1 MHHLI
6 IITHFIPENNN
17 RRIIYNNIERN
28 NSNGQA
34 LYTNISEEKIMNRET
49 LLITGATS
57 GIGLVFAKKFFEMNY
72 ETVLVGRNFEKLQEV
87 SKIISPEGKN
97 IHLLQADLSEK
108 NSAESV
114 YNQCKEKN
122 LDIDMLINNAGF
134 GLHGE
139 NTELSLEE
147 LEKMMILN
155 MVTLTKLCHLFG
167 KDMKIKGK
175 GHILNV
181 ASTAAYQP
189 LPFMA
194 VYGATKSF
202 VLNFSEA
209 LHEEMKE
216 YGVNVT
222 CLCPGATNTAFFST
236 AGIGDGNRGFF
247 AKKSRMSVEEVVNT
261 GMKALFAKK
270 MSVIPGIIN
279 NILAWSNRLVPRT
292 ISVKLARNFSQK
304 T

>member
-1 MHHLI
+1 
-6 IITHFIPENNN
+6 
-17 RRIIYNNIERN
+17 
-28 NSNGQA
+28 
-34 LYTNISEEKIMNRET
+34 MNRET

-57 GIGLVFAKKFFEMNY
+57 GIGHVFAKKFFEMNY
-72 ETVLVGRNFEKLQEV
+72 ETVLVGRNFDKLQEV

-97 IHLLQADLSEK
+97 IHLVQAELSEK

-114 YNQCKEKN
+114 YSQCKEKK
-122 LDIDMLINNAGF
+122 LTIDILINNAGF

-167 KDMKIKGK
+167 KDMKKNRK

-194 VYGATKSF
+194 AYGASKSF

-216 YGVNVT
+216 YGVYVT

-247 AKKSRMSVEEVVNT
+247 AKKNRMSVEEVVNT
-261 GMKALFAKK
+261 GIKSLFSKK

>member
-1 MHHLI
+1 MDKK
-6 IITHFIPENNN
+6 TV
-17 RRIIYNNIERN
+17 
-28 NSNGQA
+28 
-34 LYTNISEEKIMNRET
+34 
-49 LLITGATS
+49 LITGATS
-57 GIGLVFAKKFFEMNY
+57 GIGLVFAKKFFKMNY

-97 IHLLQADLSEK
+97 IHMVQAELSEK

-114 YNQCKEKN
+114 YHQCKEKN
-122 LDIDMLINNAGF
+122 LNIDILINNAGF
-134 GLHGE
+134 GMHGE
-139 NTELSLEE
+139 HTELSPEE
-147 LEKMMILN
+147 FEKMMILN
-155 MVTLTKLCHLFG
+155 MITLAKLCHFFG

-194 VYGATKSF
+194 VYGGTKSF

-216 YGVNVT
+216 YGVYVT
-222 CLCPGATNTAFFST
+222 CLCPGPTNTAFFST
-236 AGIGDGNRGFF
+236 ASIGDGNRGFF
-247 AKKSRMSVEEVVNT
+247 AKKSRMSAEEVVET
-261 GMKALFAKK
+261 GIKALFSKK

-279 NILAWSNRLVPRT
+279 NILAWSNRFVPRS
-292 ISVKLARNFSQK
+292 ISIKLARNFSQK